1 MNFPVREYLLLCCVF
16 VQKTVDYLKI
26 DIEGS
31 EWESLE
37 LMFETDIL
45 QKKVKQLGIEIHLP
59 NNVFSK
65 TEIYQRWAIMKQLEI
80 IGFKRWH
87 WHFNHYGAFI
97 YNGKI
102 RSCCYEMVYLNT
114 AFLK

>member
-1 MNFPVREYLLLCCVF
+1 M
-16 VQKTVDYLKI
+16 

-59 NNVFSK
+59 NNIFSQ
-65 TEIYQRWAIMKQLEI
+65 TEIYRRWAIMKQLEN
-80 IGFKRWH
+80 IGFKRWY
-87 WHFNHYGAFI
+87 WHFNHYGAFT
-97 YNGKI
+97 YNGMK

-114 AFLK
+114 GFMKPSAR